1 MLHLLLTL
9 QCHQVVLVALQV
21 GVAEVHLLIGILFV
35 VILVVIIHKFLA
47 KALKELRT
55 QLTLQNK
62 SVEVVA
68 ELFKEDNRLTA
79 SALLCSRTALLQYLS
94 HALVETV
101 TVVHPLVQTATLQL
115 LETVNLGLALVT

>member
-9 QCHQVVLVALQV
+9 QCHQAALVAQQEVVQQV
-21 GVAEVHLLIGILFV
+21 QQVQVLHLLIGILFV

-79 SALLCSRTALLQYLS
+79 SAPLCFRTALLQ
-94 HALVETV
+94 
-101 TVVHPLVQTATLQL
+101 
-115 LETVNLGLALVT
+115 